1 MNERQKWTL
10 GRVCCPGWFPGKSGQ
25 KKEVSGRR
33 RRRRRGW
40 GRWSRAQRRQQRRC
54 QAAWP
59 PPTSHAGRRPPCL
72 NCLERRR
79 PLAPHVCPGPRSAGD
94 PDPPPSTRGPGGK
107 PPTLRHQPLWTR
119 TLATSSWPP
128 AFQVSL
134 VVGSALQQ
142 VLHPLP
148 DVVKLG
154 PHVPANHCPVG
165 RTPAHTTSPPPPT
178 TIFLIPLLM
187 GASNTPPT
195 WGRQSGNQTYLYPRL
210 EGSTNTHHAMQDG
223 KNAVNLPIL

>member
-1 MNERQKWTL
+1 MGTVVAGTAEAAAA
-10 GRVCCPGWFPGKSGQ
+10 VPG
-25 KKEVSGRR
+25 
-33 RRRRRGW
+33 
-40 GRWSRAQRRQQRRC
+40 C
-54 QAAWP
+54 LT

-107 PPTLRHQPLWTR
+107 PPTLRHQPIWTR

-165 RTPAHTTSPPPPT
+165 RTPAHTTSPPPNHHLPYPPSNGNLKHT
-178 TIFLIPLLM
+178 PNLGATIWQPNIPLPPPR
-187 GASNTPPT
+187 GKHQHTPCDA
-195 WGRQSGNQTYLYPRL
+195 GREKCRKF
-210 EGSTNTHHAMQDG
+210 TNFVTILSHAFWTLLTQIKEAHG
-223 KNAVNLPIL
+223 L